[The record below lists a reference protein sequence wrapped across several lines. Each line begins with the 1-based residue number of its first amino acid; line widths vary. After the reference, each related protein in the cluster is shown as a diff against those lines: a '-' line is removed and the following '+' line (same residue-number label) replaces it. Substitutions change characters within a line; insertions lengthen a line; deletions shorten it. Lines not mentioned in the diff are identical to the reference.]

1 MSYAQLYAQAICR
14 ICVQRG
20 ITPEQLADLCGV
32 TPLTM
37 KRILSGTTRHARVGT
52 MRRIAAALDISDRAA
67 GPAPGGGIA
76 KEPPVGGSFLCPYVC
91 SAGSFSCFT

>member
-37 KRILSGTTRHARVGT
+37 KRILSGTPASARCGVSRPHWT
-52 MRRIAAALDISDRAA
+52 YL
-67 GPAPGGGIA
+67 
-76 KEPPVGGSFLCPYVC
+76 
-91 SAGSFSCFT
+91 

>member
-1 MSYAQLYAQAICR
+1 MSYAQLYAQAICQ

-37 KRILSGTTRHARVGT
+37 KRILSGTTRHARIGT
-52 MRRIAAALDISDRAA
+52 MRRIAAALDISLTELLDLHR
-67 GPAPGGGIA
+67 
-76 KEPPVGGSFLCPYVC
+76 EEE
-91 SAGSFSCFT
+91 

>member
-1 MSYAQLYAQAICR
+1 MSYAQLYAQAICQ

-37 KRILSGTTRHARVGT
+37 KRILSGTTRHARTGH
-52 MRRIAAALDISDRAA
+52 ISDRAA
-67 GPAPGGGIA
+67 GPAPGGGIE
-76 KEPPVGGSFLCPYVC
+76 KEPPVGGSFSLFRLKLPDIF
-91 SAGSFSCFT
+91 G

>member
-37 KRILSGTTRHARVGT
+37 KRILSGTTR
-52 MRRIAAALDISDRAA
+52 RIAAALDISLTELLDLPR
-67 GPAPGGGIA
+67 
-76 KEPPVGGSFLCPYVC
+76 EEE
-91 SAGSFSCFT
+91 

>member
-1 MSYAQLYAQAICR
+1 MSYAQLYAQAIYR

-37 KRILSGTTRHARVGT
+37 
-52 MRRIAAALDISDRAA
+52 RRIAAALDISLTELLDLPR
-67 GPAPGGGIA
+67 
-76 KEPPVGGSFLCPYVC
+76 EEE
-91 SAGSFSCFT
+91 

>member
-1 MSYAQLYAQAICR
+1 MQKKALNFFLHLIYYGTDSMSYAQLYAQAIYR

-52 MRRIAAALDISDRAA
+52 MRRIAAALDISLTELLDLPR
-67 GPAPGGGIA
+67 
-76 KEPPVGGSFLCPYVC
+76 EEE
-91 SAGSFSCFT
+91 

>member
-37 KRILSGTTRHARVGT
+37 KRILSGTTRHGTPASARCGVSRPHWT
-52 MRRIAAALDISDRAA
+52 YL
-67 GPAPGGGIA
+67 
-76 KEPPVGGSFLCPYVC
+76 
-91 SAGSFSCFT
+91 